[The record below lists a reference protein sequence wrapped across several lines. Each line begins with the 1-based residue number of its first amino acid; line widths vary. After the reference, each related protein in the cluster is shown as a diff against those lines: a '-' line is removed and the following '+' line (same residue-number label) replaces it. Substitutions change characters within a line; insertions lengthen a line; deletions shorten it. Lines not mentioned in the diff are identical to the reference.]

1 LERKN
6 SIDNPLTIPTSYGC
20 VEIGLSA
27 PTEFALPDLRIFFDE
42 DQRTITKIAND
53 FIGGKV
59 TPEQVKALV
68 RISKLPRA
76 YHSTLLKKFE
86 EDPAAATKDAKALQR
101 FERDGYQY
109 FPAKNQ
115 FLVSDKTN
123 FKEYLVVS
131 FIDGSRAKCN
141 MVWGADKV
149 AKNLAKWLSAG
160 EIGKSNSSSPEVT
173 SVQAD
178 LVEKAI
184 RELQLPYDKVGKI
197 IRLISGFTAYRK
209 QEQLFDRLETGFSE
223 QEMLNLV
230 KRVKERSADAERE
243 RRYSIAGNFKE
254 PLFLKDTGELLLADS
269 NFLINLSSD
278 PPVIYRVVSLQS
290 GIQIPNEIGRYI
302 IRRKWSK
309 HTELE
314 KINNGD
320 FVGQWWFSD
329 WLKAP
334 QQIKKTIQHIPDPY
348 RARLN
353 SLYDELLAHAIKRS

>member
-1 LERKN
+1 MKIKN
-6 SIDNPLTIPTSYGC
+6 SIDNPLTIPTPYGRA
-20 VEIGLSA
+20 EIGLSA
-27 PTEFALPDLRIFFDE
+27 PTAFAIPDLRIFFNE
-42 DQRTITKIAND
+42 DWSTITKIANA

-59 TPEQVKALV
+59 TPEQVKVLV
-68 RISKLPRA
+68 GISRLHTH
-76 YHSTLLKKFE
+76 YHPALLKKFE
-86 EDPAAATKDAKALQR
+86 DDPTAAAKDAKAIQR
-101 FERDGYQY
+101 FEKVGYQY

-115 FLVSDKTN
+115 LLVSDETD
-123 FKEYLVVS
+123 FYTYPVVS

-141 MVWGADKV
+141 TILG
-149 AKNLAKWLSAG
+149 AG
-160 EIGKSNSSSPEVT
+160 EIAENLTRWLSTGEISGLVLTEPAVT
-173 SVQAD
+173 SAQAS
-178 LVEKAI
+178 LIEKAI

-197 IRLISGFTAYRK
+197 IRLISGFTGYK
-209 QEQLFDRLETGFSE
+209 QRQLFDRLETGFSE

-230 KRVKERSADAERE
+230 KRVKERSAGVERE

-254 PLFLKDTGELLLADS
+254 PLFLEDTGELLLADS
-269 NFLINLSSD
+269 SFLISLSSD

-309 HTELE
+309 HTRFE
-314 KINNGD
+314 KINNED

-329 WLKAP
+329 WLKVP
-334 QQIKKTIQHIPDPY
+334 QQIEKAIQHIPDPY